1 MLACINILFSLKI
14 SPDLSDLL
22 LIPKVSKPEHLTN
35 FRPISLCNVLYKI
48 ASKVLANRLKRLLP
62 NIIAEEQSAFV
73 PRRLIIDNVL
83 IAYECMHS
91 IRWQHAKTPFFCSK
105 DRYDETYDRVEWNY
119 LQGVLQKLGFAQ
131 GWINS
136 VMRCVTS
143 VRNSVRI
150 NGEQSEPFIPSR
162 GLRQGIQLVL
172 TCFCFAQK
180 VCHAY

>member
-1 MLACINILFSLKI
+1 MSVCTQLDGSMLRPPFFALKI
-14 SPDLSDLL
+14 DMM
-22 LIPKVSKPEHLTN
+22 K
-35 FRPISLCNVLYKI
+35 
-48 ASKVLANRLKRLLP
+48 A
-62 NIIAEEQSAFV
+62 
-73 PRRLIIDNVL
+73 
-83 IAYECMHS
+83 
-91 IRWQHAKTPFFCSK
+91 
-105 DRYDETYDRVEWNY
+105 YDRVEWNY

-150 NGEQSEPFIPSR
+150 NGEQLEPFIPSR

-172 TCFCFAQK
+172 TYFCFAQK